1 MKSNNLSLEWL
12 NKANKNC
19 LKFTFKETLTMQDA
33 EIAIDEWRKMF
44 QAKGNEPIV
53 LIWDCRKMKG
63 YESDVRAKWTEALKE
78 MKSGIDTIW
87 LISESVMIRM
97 GASIMGMVTSL
108 KIKTAVSEA
117 DIVV

>member
-1 MKSNNLSLEWL
+1 MKSENPELEWFR
-12 NKANKNC
+12 KTNKNC
-19 LKFTFKETLTMQDA
+19 LKFTFKETLTIRDA
-33 EIAIDEWRKMF
+33 EIAIGEWRKIFRVME
-44 QAKGNEPIV
+44 NEPIV

-63 YESDVRAKWTEALKE
+63 YESAVRTKWTEALKE

-87 LISESVMIRM
+87 LISESAMVRM

-117 DIVV
+117 DIVI